1 MAEMNYRVDLNIY
14 YDYGN
19 MHNDHNAIMYVGEK
33 ICYVPNCIVITCD
46 NNIKCSICEIKT
58 CHEHISF
65 CKFCKFK
72 ICSKCTNQYDNK
84 TCCIL
89 CDLIIKRNYY
99 LKYFKENVNITF
111 CSICQKLKQEEMQL
125 IDYIENKELNY
136 YESRT
141 KKQCCASCNNN
152 LECRGPG
159 FKNSEF
165 KNSEY
170 ITKKD
175 IKNFTSKYILYYT
188 NETKP
193 IYTKIYLNIFPKDL
207 VNLILMY
214 FRHFRE

>member
-1 MAEMNYRVDLNIY
+1 
-14 YDYGN
+14 
-19 MHNDHNAIMYVGEK
+19 
-33 ICYVPNCIVITCD
+33 
-46 NNIKCSICEIKT
+46 
-58 CHEHISF
+58 
-65 CKFCKFK
+65 
-72 ICSKCTNQYDNK
+72 
-84 TCCIL
+84 
-89 CDLIIKRNYY
+89 
-99 LKYFKENVNITF
+99 
-111 CSICQKLKQEEMQL
+111 MQL
-125 IDYIENKELNY
+125 IDYVENKELNY

-165 KNSEY
+165 NNLEC